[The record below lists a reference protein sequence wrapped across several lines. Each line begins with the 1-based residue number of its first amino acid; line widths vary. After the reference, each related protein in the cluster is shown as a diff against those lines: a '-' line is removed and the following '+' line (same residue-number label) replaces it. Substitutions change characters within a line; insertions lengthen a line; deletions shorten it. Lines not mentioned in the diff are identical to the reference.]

1 MPRPKKY
8 HTAEE
13 RRAAKAASMRR
24 SHHARQRRRADR
36 KERAS
41 TRMDGP
47 DNGRGNLVSCDP
59 GKERKTQVQLQE
71 TQHVETIRSNLAKVN
86 TIRTSMKHT
95 LQGSAKSYL
104 DGRCSWFEV
113 DLNDPQPNMS
123 INVIETH
130 LKRWNEFLTRLQP
143 CMDAIYELAGYGEE
157 YKSANVLKREIQV
170 MVQWLEDIIC
180 TALVNPLDVV
190 CAYKKG
196 ELALPGRNERQW
208 EYVDY
213 SSPWYTGSWTMCLR
227 NSVRIQ
233 NMSRSLRFV
242 TCRPESIAPIVASTH
257 SPHECPVVWT
267 AVSVSDRTSQG
278 PSPALI
284 E

>member
-24 SHHARQRRRADR
+24 SHHARREAVNERRRELYAVKARRQRRRADR

-95 LQGSAKSYL
+95 LQGLAKSYL

-196 ELALPGRNERQW
+196 ELLYQDEMRDNG
-208 EYVDY
+208 
-213 SSPWYTGSWTMCLR
+213 
-227 NSVRIQ
+227 
-233 NMSRSLRFV
+233 NM
-242 TCRPESIAPIVASTH
+242 
-257 SPHECPVVWT
+257 
-267 AVSVSDRTSQG
+267 
-278 PSPALI
+278 
-284 E
+284 